1 MNSGYTTAGR
11 VCAVH
16 RSAVHSFSKSPQSE
30 IELIAGIGVAGDAHS
45 GATVRHR
52 SRVAKDP
59 SAPNLRQV
67 HLIASETLRALR
79 MIGFDVHPGDLGENV
94 TTEGVEWTTVLTGT
108 RVLFDSGCVIEITGL
123 RNPCHQIDTF
133 RRGLLD
139 EVRSVAADGTI
150 DRRAG
155 VMGIVSNGGLLSAG
169 TEFVLEPP
177 PPGASPLVVV

>member
-1 MNSGYTTAGR
+1 VNSGCTSSGR
-11 VCAVH
+11 VVAVH
-16 RSAVHSFSKSPQSE
+16 RSGAHTFSKFAEQVVDVV
-30 IELIAGIGVAGDAHS
+30 AGIGVVGDAHA
-45 GATVRHR
+45 GVTVRHR

-67 HLIASETLRALR
+67 HLIASETLRELR
-79 MIGFDVHPGDLGENV
+79 IIGFDVHPGDLGENV
-94 TTEGVEWTTVLTGT
+94 TTEGVEWTSVLTGT

>member
-1 MNSGYTTAGR
+1 MNSGYTTTGR
-11 VCAVH
+11 VSGVH

-30 IELIAGIGVAGDAHS
+30 IELITGIGVAGDAHS

-67 HLIASETLRALR
+67 HLIASETLRELR
-79 MIGFDVHPGDLGENV
+79 ANGFDVHPGDLGENV
-94 TTEGVEWTTVLTGT
+94 TTEGVEWTKVLTGT
-108 RVLFDSGCVIEITGL
+108 RVLFDGGCVIEITGL
-123 RNPCHQIDTF
+123 RNPCHQIENF

-150 DRRAG
+150 DRQAG
-155 VMGIVSNGGLLSAG
+155 VMGIVSNGGRLSAG